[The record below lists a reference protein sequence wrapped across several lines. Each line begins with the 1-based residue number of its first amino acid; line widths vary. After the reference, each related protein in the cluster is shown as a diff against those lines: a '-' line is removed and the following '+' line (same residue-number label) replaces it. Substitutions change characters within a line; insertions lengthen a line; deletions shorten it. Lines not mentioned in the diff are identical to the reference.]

1 MKAALLTLLAL
12 LTSASVALAQSVSLG
27 GLMGQK
33 ALLVVDGQTQV
44 LAVGDSA
51 RGVKLLKLQD
61 GEALVESGGVQRTL
75 RVGGAPARLAGGGG
89 AAPGGGREIVI
100 PASGGGH
107 FVTTGAINGRAM
119 QFMVDTGATLVAL
132 SQIDADRLGLDYR
145 SGPRTLIQTANGSVQ
160 AHLVTLTTLRIGSV
174 EVNNV
179 NAIVIPAAMPMVLLG
194 NSFLNRFQMRRDNDV
209 MRLEIR

>member
-1 MKAALLTLLAL
+1 LKTALLLLAL
-12 LTSASVALAQSVSLG
+12 LTPASLALAQSVSLG

-33 ALLVVDGQTQV
+33 ALLVIDGQTQV
-44 LAVGDSA
+44 LAVGETA

-61 GEALVESGGVQRTL
+61 GEALVESGGAQRAL
-75 RVGGAPARLAGGGG
+75 RVGGAPARLAGGGVAG
-89 AAPGGGREIVI
+89 SGREIVI

-107 FVTTGAINGRAM
+107 FVTAGAINGRAV

-132 SQIDADRLGLDYR
+132 SQIDADRIGLDYR
-145 SGPRTLIQTANGSVQ
+145 SGPRAQMHTANGTVQ
-160 AHLVTLTTLRIGSV
+160 AHLVTLTTLRVGSV

-179 NAIVIPAAMPMVLLG
+179 NAVVIPAAMPMVLLG

-209 MRLEIR
+209 MRLDLR

>member
-1 MKAALLTLLAL
+1 LKAALLTLLAL